1 MRQLTTDVAVI
12 GAGTAGLAAYRAAIA
27 AGKHAVLIEGGPYGT
42 TCARVGCMP
51 SKLLIAAAEAAHHA
65 RHTAA
70 FGVHVDGDVRVDGRA
85 VMDRVKR
92 ERDRFVGF
100 VLDGVESIP
109 AEHKIRGFAR
119 FIAPGLLQIDAH
131 TRVRAA
137 AVVIATGS
145 SAFIPE
151 SFRALGDRLVLNDDV
166 FDWDD
171 LPRRVAVF
179 GPGVIGLEL
188 GQALARLNVEV
199 RVFGESGSIGGIS
212 DPRVR
217 SAACGIFQQEF
228 YLDPNARVLDTKRVG
243 DEVEIRYVALD
254 NTERVERFDVVL
266 MATGRRP
273 NTAFLD
279 LDRAGIPLGAQGVP
293 VFDRETMQVG
303 DTAVFIAGD
312 VNARVLDTKRVGD
325 EVEIRYVALDNTERV
340 ERFDVVLMATG
351 RRPNTAFLDLD
362 RAGIPLGAQGVPVFD
377 RETMQVGDTAVFIAG
392 DVNADVPLLHEAA
405 DEGKIAGD
413 NAARFPAVRAGLRRA
428 SLGVVFSD
436 PQIALIGIPFKQLG
450 AGTFVTG
457 AVDFSNQGRSR
468 VMLKNKGLLHVYADV
483 ATRRFLGA
491 EMIGPSAEHIGH
503 LLAWAAQQSLT
514 IDQMLEMPFYHP
526 VIEEGLRTALREAQT
541 LLDRA
546 GVRLAA

>member
-188 GQALARLNVEV
+188 GQALARLDVAV

-228 YLDPNARVLDTKRVG
+228 YLDP
-243 DEVEIRYVALD
+243 
-254 NTERVERFDVVL
+254 
-266 MATGRRP
+266 
-273 NTAFLD
+273 
-279 LDRAGIPLGAQGVP
+279 
-293 VFDRETMQVG
+293 
-303 DTAVFIAGD
+303 
-312 VNARVLDTKRVGD
+312 NARVLDTKRVGD

-526 VIEEGLRTALREAQT
+526 VIEEGLRTALREAQA